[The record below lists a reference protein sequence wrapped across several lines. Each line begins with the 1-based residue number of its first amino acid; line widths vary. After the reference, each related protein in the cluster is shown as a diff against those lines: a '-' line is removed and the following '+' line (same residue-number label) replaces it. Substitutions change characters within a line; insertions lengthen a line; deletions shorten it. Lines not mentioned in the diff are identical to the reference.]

1 MNHCAGIL
9 LVTVLLLPGAASPQ
23 TSEAEAPRPPMLL
36 GVCSRDSLQQEPYG
50 EWFEKNYEEYEPHA
64 EIVSDLRAAGLE
76 GTAISIFFG
85 SWCGDSKREVPRFLK
100 LLDAI
105 SFPSDQVTL
114 IAVTNEDSSLK
125 QSPGREERD
134 LGIYRVPTFIVSKN
148 GAEMHR
154 IVEYP
159 VLSLERDLLAI
170 LSKQPYTPNYRSFP
184 TIARWLTT
192 GLLEDENVSHR
203 GLANQIRSDVTSE
216 GELNAV
222 GSVLLAQGR
231 TEAAVKVFQMNC
243 VLYPESANRYLA
255 LARGLH
261 RHGDDA
267 TARRMLQRALELNDD
282 PENLEPMLELLSQ
295 LRVSDTD
302 SSE

>member
-1 MNHCAGIL
+1 
-9 LVTVLLLPGAASPQ
+9 
-23 TSEAEAPRPPMLL
+23 
-36 GVCSRDSLQQEPYG
+36 
-50 EWFEKNYEEYEPHA
+50 
-64 EIVSDLRAAGLE
+64 
-76 GTAISIFFG
+76 
-85 SWCGDSKREVPRFLK
+85 
-100 LLDAI
+100 
-105 SFPSDQVTL
+105 
-114 IAVTNEDSSLK
+114 
-125 QSPGREERD
+125 
-134 LGIYRVPTFIVSKN
+134 
-148 GAEMHR
+148 
-154 IVEYP
+154 
-159 VLSLERDLLAI
+159 LLAI
-170 LSKQPYTPNYRSFP
+170 LSKRPYTPNYRSFP

-222 GSVLLAQGR
+222 GYVLLAQRR